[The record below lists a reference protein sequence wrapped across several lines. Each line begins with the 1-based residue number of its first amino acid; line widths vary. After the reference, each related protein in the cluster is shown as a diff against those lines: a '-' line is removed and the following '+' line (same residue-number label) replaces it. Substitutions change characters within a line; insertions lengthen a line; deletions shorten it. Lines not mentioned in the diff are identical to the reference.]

1 MPFKF
6 GNTYKEDCDSCIDDY
21 LTTRNFYDTK
31 ATDLKRQV
39 ASCPRLTPISQDPEV
54 RDKLN
59 LYRDTHPSRPI
70 LVGKHPPQTTSPTP
84 TTHSNGTP
92 WDINVDEST
101 YSSYPIYKNC
111 FKINK
116 WNSINK

>member
-31 ATDLKRQV
+31 ANDLKRQV

-70 LVGKHPPQTTSPTP
+70 LVGKHPSQTTSPPSPP
-84 TTHSNGTP
+84 TQMGHSETHLC
-92 WDINVDEST
+92 INMDEST
-101 YSSYPIYKNC
+101 CMYII
-111 FKINK
+111 FKL
-116 WNSINK
+116 